1 MLHDSSQ
8 TEISPKIDMSRIGIS
23 EKCVSARQCDQ
34 MLEFKV
40 AQNFQKL
47 PQQFFK
53 KWAEHVLFLFIFVLF
68 KHNFY
73 RKKKLAFGR
82 IRTRIV
88 GVEGKQADHLT
99 TTMAPHSSILLKKV
113 MFQNIQKV
121 PKS

>member
-1 MLHDSSQ
+1 
-8 TEISPKIDMSRIGIS
+8 
-23 EKCVSARQCDQ
+23 

-40 AQNFQKL
+40 AQNFQNL
-47 PQQFFK
+47 PHRFFFK
-53 KWAEHVLFLFIFVLF
+53 MGRTRPLFVYFRSFQTQLLQ
-68 KHNFY
+68 
-73 RKKKLAFGR
+73 KKKLAFGR

-88 GVEGKQADHLT
+88 VVEGKQADHLT